1 MSRVFE
7 SAIENIS
14 KKSGYHYNFL
24 VDMFNE
30 MMNDEGQDFDW
41 DQFEGISM
49 EHDWWNYEQW
59 CEQNG
64 YGRPAPFHKSTESK
78 VYRTNIYTY
87 NGPVLEFDR
96 IIADHWV
103 SSTRAESEKKARSN
117 LAYQF
122 KKQSGRTPQ
131 SKITI
136 PGKLNIIEG
145 DEQHSGGNRH

>member
-1 MSRVFE
+1 
-7 SAIENIS
+7 
-14 KKSGYHYNFL
+14 
-24 VDMFNE
+24 
-30 MMNDEGQDFDW
+30 MNL
-41 DQFEGISM
+41 
-49 EHDWWNYEQW
+49 Y
-59 CEQNG
+59 
-64 YGRPAPFHKSTESK
+64 A
-78 VYRTNIYTY
+78 Y

-122 KKQSGRTPQ
+122 KKQTGRAPQ

-136 PGKLNIIEG
+136 PGKLSIIEG